1 MSRREIRQTIRSQ
14 NSNTISSDNSPSL
27 EKATKIAESLLSTDK
42 DEGEVRLNFTE
53 QNFNKKHIRD
63 KDDRRKEFGID

>member
-1 MSRREIRQTIRSQ
+1 MSKRETRQTKRSQ